1 MADTAGPL
9 PSGGRLDLLDVLRGT
24 AIFGILIANIMVVS
38 GYFFLAEAERAVLPT
53 AAADEVLSFLVR
65 MLLEGKFYSIFSLL
79 FGYGFAVQLASAAA
93 RGVDFGPLFRRRL
106 RGLLWIGLAH
116 AVFLWYGDILLLY
129 ALLGFLLLRF
139 RQSTDRTLLR
149 VAAACLVLPV
159 VIYLLMLAGS
169 LAMGSGT
176 PTAPPTADAGPDPTA
191 EFVAMMTTAWREGS
205 WLDSFRAN
213 LFGLAG
219 RWVDLFISVRFPK
232 VFGMFLLGLYLGR
245 RGFGTD
251 LHRDGPVLRRVLGIG
266 LLVGLP
272 ASAAMSWLEGLGVYF
287 PPSAL
292 GLLQTVVAAIGVPA
306 LALAYAAGIALAF
319 GSAWGRRLVGRMA
332 AAGRMAL
339 TNYLMHS
346 AIMIVLFYGWGLG
359 WHGRMGPA
367 LTTPI
372 ALAICAAQVPLSR
385 WWLSRF
391 QFGPVEWLW
400 RQYTYQ
406 VRLPIRRAARQ
417 PGRQAAGS

>member
-1 MADTAGPL
+1 MTVSAGPVTAA
-9 PSGGRLDLLDVLRGT
+9 SRIDLLDVLRGV
-24 AIFGILIANIMVVS
+24 AIFGILIANMMVVS
-38 GYFFLAEAERAVLPT
+38 GYLFLAEAERALLPT
-53 AAADEVLSFLVR
+53 AAADDVVAFLVR
-65 MLLEGKFYSIFSLL
+65 LLLEGKFYSIFSLL
-79 FGYGFAVQLASAAA
+79 FGYGFAVQLASATA
-93 RGVDFGPLFRRRL
+93 RGAEFAPLFRRRL
-106 RGLLWIGLAH
+106 RGLLLIGLAH

-139 RQSTDRTLLR
+139 RSSTDRTLLR
-149 VAAACLVLPV
+149 VAAACLALPV
-159 VIYLLMLAGS
+159 VIYLIMLAVS
-169 LAMGSGT
+169 LAMGSG
-176 PTAPPTADAGPDPTA
+176 APPPPPVADAGPDPTA

-232 VFGMFLLGLYLGR
+232 VFGMFLLGFYLGR
-245 RGFGTD
+245 RGFGAD
-251 LHRDGPVLRRVLGIG
+251 LDRDRPQLRRALIAGVAIG
-266 LLVGLP
+266 LP
-272 ASAAMSWLEGLGVYF
+272 TSAAMAWLEGMEVYF
-287 PPSAL
+287 PPSPL

-319 GSAWGRRLVGRMA
+319 GSAQGRWLLGRVA
-332 AAGRMAL
+332 PAGRMAL

-359 WHGRMGPA
+359 WHGGMGPA
-367 LTTPI
+367 ITTPI

-385 WWLSRF
+385 WWLSRY
-391 QFGPVEWLW
+391 QFGPVEWFW

-406 VRLPIRRAARQ
+406 ARLPIRRAAWTGKR
-417 PGRQAAGS
+417 

>member
-1 MADTAGPL
+1 MAESAGPVAAA
-9 PSGGRLDLLDVLRGT
+9 SRIDLLDVLRGV
-24 AIFGILIANIMVVS
+24 AIFGILIANMMVVS
-38 GYFFLAEAERAVLPT
+38 GYFFLIEAERAVLAT
-53 AAADEVLSFLVR
+53 AAADDVVAFLVR

-79 FGYGFAVQLASAAA
+79 FGYGFAVQFASAAA
-93 RGVDFGPLFRRRL
+93 RGVEFAPLFRRRL
-106 RGLLWIGLAH
+106 RGLLLIGLAH

-139 RQSTDRTLLR
+139 RQSPDRTLLR
-149 VAAACLVLPV
+149 VAVACLVLPV
-159 VIYLLMLAGS
+159 AIYLLMLAVS
-169 LAMGSGT
+169 LALGSG
-176 PTAPPTADAGPDPTA
+176 APPPPPAVDAGPDPTA

-251 LHRDGPVLRRVLGIG
+251 LDCDRPRLRRILIAGLGI
-266 LLVGLP
+266 GLP

-287 PPSAL
+287 PPSLL
-292 GLLQTVVAAIGVPA
+292 GLLQTVVAAVGVPT

-319 GSAWGRRLVGRMA
+319 GSAWGRRLVGRMGF
-332 AAGRMAL
+332 AGRMAL

-359 WHGRMGPA
+359 WYGSMGPA
-367 LTTPI
+367 ITTPI

-406 VRLPIRRAARQ
+406 VRLPNRR
-417 PGRQAAGS
+417 GELTG

>member
-1 MADTAGPL
+1 MTASAEPVATAG
-9 PSGGRLDLLDVLRGT
+9 RIDLLDGLRGA
-24 AIFGILIANIMVVS
+24 AIFGILIANMMVVS
-38 GYFFLAEAERAVLPT
+38 GYFFLSGAERALLPT
-53 AAADEVLSFLVR
+53 AAADDVVAFLVR

-79 FGYGFAVQLASAAA
+79 FGYGFAVQFASAAA
-93 RGVDFGPLFRRRL
+93 RGVEFAPLFRRRL
-106 RGLLWIGLAH
+106 RGLLLIGLAH

-149 VAAACLVLPV
+149 VTVACLVLPV
-159 VIYLLMLAGS
+159 VVYLLMLTVS
-169 LAMGSGT
+169 LAMGSG
-176 PTAPPTADAGPDPTA
+176 APPAADVGPDPTA

-205 WLDSFRAN
+205 WLESFRAN

-219 RWVDLFISVRFPK
+219 RWVDLFLSVRFPK

-245 RGFGTD
+245 RGFGMD
-251 LHRDGPVLRRVLGIG
+251 LERDRPTLRRVLMAG
-266 LLVGLP
+266 LAIGLP
-272 ASAAMSWLEGLGVYF
+272 ASAAMSWLEGLEVYF
-287 PPSAL
+287 PPSPL

-319 GSAWGRRLVGRMA
+319 GSAWGRRLMGRMG

-359 WHGRMGPA
+359 WYGRMGPA
-367 LTTPI
+367 ITTPI

-385 WWLSRF
+385 WWLARF

-400 RQYTYQ
+400 RQYTYGR
-406 VRLPIRRAARQ
+406 RLPIRRAASR
-417 PGRQAAGS
+417 PGGQAAG